1 MVVSEYT
8 DSKNGDMIMNYGR
21 TIDLL
26 HRSLDTEL
34 LRQDVIANNIA
45 NSDTPNFKRSE
56 VNFESELR
64 RALRNEQAPRFI
76 AARTDEEHIPFR
88 RLRRYDEVQPVRR
101 LDYQTTVKNNDNN
114 VDIEVESANLL
125 RSRLAYSLYTNS
137 VSQMYGR
144 IAVVLR

>member
-1 MVVSEYT
+1 M
-8 DSKNGDMIMNYGR
+8 DYGR
-21 TIDLL
+21 TIELL

-64 RALRNEQAPRFI
+64 RALHNDQASGFV
-76 AARTDEEHIPFR
+76 ATRTDEAHLPFR
-88 RLRRYDEVQPVRR
+88 RPRHYDEVQPVRR
-101 LDYQTTVKNNDNN
+101 LDYQTTSKNNDNN

-137 VSQMYGR
+137 ISQIYRR
-144 IAVVLR
+144 IGVVVR